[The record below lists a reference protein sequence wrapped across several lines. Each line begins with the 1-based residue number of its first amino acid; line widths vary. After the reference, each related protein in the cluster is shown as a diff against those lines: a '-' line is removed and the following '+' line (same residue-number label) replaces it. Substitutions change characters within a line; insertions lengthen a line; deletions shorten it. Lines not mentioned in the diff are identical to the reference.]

1 MTKYA
6 AGKYALGICD
16 RCGFRYKL
24 SSLKYETVN
33 RKKTGLKVCSSC
45 WDEDHPQ
52 NFVNELRPD
61 DPRPLKDPRPEVS

>member
-16 RCGFRYKL
+16 RCGLRYKL

-33 RKKTGLKVCSSC
+33 RKKTGVKVCPSC
-45 WDEDHPQ
+45 WDPDHPQ
-52 NFVNELRPD
+52 NFVSELRPD
-61 DPRPLKDPRPEVS
+61 DPRPLRDPRPEVS